1 MTESDF
7 VVLKDSI
14 NRKLLLLE
22 KFGTLDSNMATI
34 LNLAMKQIEK
44 EGQDALVVDAYM
56 DIISYWKNR
65 CEKIM
70 AQSNADIEEIIKL
83 TRGVARRSSVET
95 DARLA
100 EFIKKGDSGVDS
112 GVTGETYDERKDSL
126 RCIIEKQMSVRDLT

>member
-7 VVLKDSI
+7 VTVRESI
-14 NRKLLLLE
+14 SRKLLLLE
-22 KFGTLDSNMATI
+22 KFGTLDGNMAII
-34 LNLAMKQIEK
+34 LNLAMKQLEK

-95 DARLA
+95 DGRLA
-100 EFIKKGDSGVDS
+100 EFIKKGDEAVDFPVAGGS
-112 GVTGETYDERKDSL
+112 YSERKDSL
-126 RCIIEKQMSVRDLT
+126 RCILDQQKKSEK

>member
-1 MTESDF
+1 MNESDF
-7 VVLKDSI
+7 IKLKESI
-14 NRKLLLLE
+14 SRKLLLLE
-22 KFGTLDSNMATI
+22 KYGTLDSNMATI
-34 LNLAMKQIEK
+34 LNLAMKQLEK

-100 EFIKKGDSGVDS
+100 EFIKKGDEGVDYA
-112 GVTGETYDERKDSL
+112 VHGENPDERKASL
-126 RCIIEKQMSVRDLT
+126 KCILDQQKSPSE